1 MQPHPATPQTLREI
15 RRQLPE
21 PALNLE
27 PPVEALRAEITPVGV
42 FFVRNNG
49 TLPDVAE
56 SEGPGWTLS
65 VEGLVSRPFRISL
78 AELRE
83 RFEVVELVSVLECA
97 GNGRASIAPAVDG
110 LPWGPGAVGCARWT
124 GFRLADLL
132 AAAGAD
138 SGAVYLGFEGADHA
152 IGKPGVQAL
161 SRGLPMAKALAPET
175 LLAFAMNG
183 APLAREHGF
192 PLRVVAPG
200 FPGSAW
206 QKWLTRILVLDREH
220 DGAKMTGLDYRMP
233 RHPLSPGDPL
243 DPAAFE
249 VITDMPVKSLV
260 TEPSAGF
267 QATGPLS
274 VAGFA
279 WSGHVPV
286 AMVEV
291 SADGGSSWHP
301 AQLEA
306 GEGPWAWR
314 RFRAGGLTPPPGP
327 VELLARATDRQG
339 RAQPLLPA
347 WNPRGYLNNAVH
359 RVAGTLLPGG
369 A

>member
-1 MQPHPATPQTLREI
+1 MHAHDLRQ
-15 RRQLPE
+15 RLPD

-27 PPVEALRAEITPVGV
+27 PPVEALHPDITPVGT

-49 TLPDVAE
+49 TLPEMAE
-56 SEGPGWTLS
+56 ADEAAWTLS
-65 VEGLVSRPFRISL
+65 LEGLVRKPLRLSVT
-78 AELRE
+78 ELRE
-83 RFEVVELVSVLECA
+83 RFESVELVSVLECA
-97 GNGRASIAPAVDG
+97 GNGRAAILPAADG

-124 GFRLADLL
+124 GIRLADLL
-132 AAAGAD
+132 AAAGPD
-138 SGAVYLGFEGADHA
+138 SRAVYLGFEGADHA

-161 SRGLPMAKALAPET
+161 SRGLPIAKAMAPET
-175 LLAFAMNG
+175 LLAFTMNR
-183 APLAREHGF
+183 APLAPEHGF

-233 RHPLSPGDPL
+233 RHLLSPGDPL
-243 DPAAFE
+243 DPAMFE
-249 VITDMPVKSLV
+249 VITDMPVKSMI

-267 QATGPLS
+267 HVTAPLAM
-274 VAGFA
+274 AGFA

-286 AMVEV
+286 ASVEV
-291 SADGGSSWHP
+291 SINGGTSWQP
-301 AQLEA
+301 AQLDE

-314 RFRAGGLTPPPGP
+314 RFRAEGLFPPPGP
-327 VELLARATDRQG
+327 VLLLARATDLLG
-339 RAQPLLPA
+339 RTQPMHPA

-359 RVAGTLLPGG
+359 RVAGTCGKIT
-369 A
+369 